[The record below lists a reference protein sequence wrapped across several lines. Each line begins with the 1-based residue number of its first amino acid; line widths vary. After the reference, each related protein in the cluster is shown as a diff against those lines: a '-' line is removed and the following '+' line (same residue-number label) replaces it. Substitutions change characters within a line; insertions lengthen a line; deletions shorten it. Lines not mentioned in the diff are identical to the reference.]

1 MCVFEAQTH
10 TDDRLPGTWILE
22 LSDVRCR
29 PGEHPVATGGA
40 DLVLAPWGALGPRV
54 SDVNDQAA
62 DIY

>member
-1 MCVFEAQTH
+1 MFEAQTH

-29 PGEHPVATGGA
+29 PGEHPAATGGA